1 MTFSRS
7 WLHSRIQGLKGRREE
22 NLRILAR
29 HNSNLKPGS
38 VLFLQGTAI
47 VTLYLLIYGP
57 LFPALV
63 QDWYEHENF
72 SYGFLIPFIF
82 LYLLWQKR
90 EALRDLSVN
99 ASPWGALSL
108 LAAVAI
114 GLTGRIIG
122 DSFTMRLSMVL
133 ALGGLVHLLL
143 GKRYLKIMLFPLAY
157 LLLMIPPPYL
167 IVKEVSYYLRFFDAV
182 LATSALQTLGVPVY
196 QDSYFL
202 HLPNITLEV
211 ADVCSGIS
219 SLFVMFAIGTF
230 YTYFLPVRP
239 SLKALVMMGAIFFT
253 VLANLFRIVLISVI
267 VHYNGPAIL
276 RSVFHQFTGTF
287 TFFFALVM
295 LIALGEFLRRG
306 STWAVP
312 KPSLRQNNE
321 ASMDGLK
328 APSLSGSPARLL
340 APSFLCAL
348 AILVFTFYLGN
359 SLVSK
364 QTVALQKDLQALPA
378 QFGPYFFMADG
389 NWSHPYQDPNAESSS
404 SRIYEGPG
412 KDQVELY
419 IGYRSSQQVQNR
431 LFSPKIHFPKGWN
444 YVSVAPTQIEIPG
457 NEPIKANWM
466 VTQKGDTMRLV
477 LYWYQARGHSFA
489 GEISNRFAEVKSLM
503 QSGRTEGAVVR
514 IATPLSGPEN
524 LERAKERI
532 KDFSGYVY
540 PELVEILPE

>member
-1 MTFSRS
+1 M
-7 WLHSRIQGLKGRREE
+7 H
-22 NLRILAR
+22 ILTR
-29 HNSNLKPGS
+29 HDLNLKPGS

-47 VTLYLLIYGP
+47 VVLYLLIYAP
-57 LFPALV
+57 LLPALV
-63 QDWYEHENF
+63 QDWYEHENY

-90 EALRDLSVN
+90 EALRNLPVS
-99 ASPWGALSL
+99 ASPWGALVL

-114 GLTGRIIG
+114 GLTGKIIG

-143 GKRYLKIMLFPLAY
+143 GKRYFKILLFPLAY
-157 LLLMIPPPYL
+157 LFLMIPPPYL
-167 IVKEVSYYLRFFDAV
+167 VVKEVSYYLRFFDAV
-182 LATSALQTLGVPVY
+182 LATSALQALGIPVY

-219 SLFVMFAIGTF
+219 SVFVMLAIGTF

-239 SLKALVMMGAIFFT
+239 SLKVLVMMSAIFFT

-276 RSVFHQFTGTF
+276 GSVFHQFTGTF
-287 TFFFALVM
+287 TFLFAIVM

-306 STWAVP
+306 SSWAVP
-312 KPSLRQNNE
+312 GPSLRQNNE

-328 APSLSGSPARLL
+328 GAGLSPPPARLIT
-340 APSFLCAL
+340 PSFLCAL
-348 AILVFTFYLGN
+348 AILVSTFYLGN
-359 SLVSK
+359 SLASK
-364 QTVALQKDLQALPA
+364 QTVALQKNLQTLPA
-378 QFGPYFFMADG
+378 QFGPYLFTADG
-389 NWSHPYQDPNAESSS
+389 SWSSPYQDPNAESAS

-412 KDQVELY
+412 KEQVELY
-419 IGYRSSQQVQNR
+419 IGYRSRQQVQNR
-431 LFSPKIHFPKGWN
+431 LLSPKIHFPKGWN
-444 YVSVAPTQIEIPG
+444 YISVDPAQIEIPG
-457 NEPIKANWM
+457 MEPIKANWM

-503 QSGRTEGAVVR
+503 LSGRTEGAVVR
-514 IATPLSGPEN
+514 IATPLSGPLTGHEN
-524 LERAKERI
+524 LLRAKERI
-532 KDFSGYVY
+532 KLFSGYVY